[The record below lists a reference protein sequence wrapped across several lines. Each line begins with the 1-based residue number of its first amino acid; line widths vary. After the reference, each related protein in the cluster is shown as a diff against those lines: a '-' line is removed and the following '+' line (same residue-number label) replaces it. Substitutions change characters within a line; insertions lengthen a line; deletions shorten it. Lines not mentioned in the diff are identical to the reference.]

1 MCHDYLPAGG
11 RTEFAW
17 ETTVGEELARNI
29 HVHEGVGEE
38 EFVKMRTT
46 RDQTLAAPTLLLP
59 SIQVNMRAG
68 KLPPA
73 DSNGVQ
79 YLRVPV
85 TLAS

>member
-1 MCHDYLPAGG
+1 
-11 RTEFAW
+11 
-17 ETTVGEELARNI
+17 
-29 HVHEGVGEE
+29 
-38 EFVKMRTT
+38 VKMRTA

-73 DSNGVQ
+73 DANGVH

-85 TLAS
+85 SLAS